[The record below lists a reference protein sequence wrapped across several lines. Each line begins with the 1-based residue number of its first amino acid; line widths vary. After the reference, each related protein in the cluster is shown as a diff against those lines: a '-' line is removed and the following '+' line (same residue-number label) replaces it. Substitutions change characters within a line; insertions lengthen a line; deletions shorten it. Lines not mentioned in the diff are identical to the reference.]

1 MQLRF
6 LQLVFGNG
14 VYLSPVKTNYF
25 RFLSLFLVLWT
36 NVVAASNKD
45 TVPSKTVLTQ
55 AHLLAIARQG
65 EIAQFAF
72 DDALYLDQKYRPYTI
87 SLHESQLMN
96 GDEFDEMNY
105 DGLLFAVCDSGVF
118 LCSRKMDFLR
128 YYPYQAIKRIES
140 GIMTKRAIKRIVRSS
155 AAIGLVV
162 GSVAGSGGISPISI
176 VILGGWGAL
185 AGSFYGA
192 VLSVYYVAGK
202 FIYNKFSITTSALIS
217 ARFDKWMVFRKK
229 TSDRGGYFKTIDISN
244 FPLGDSTLITFPK
257 AEKTEPRRTI
267 VTIVDPNSLS
277 VLEEAKADTAVSAVS
292 EYRDNPMTDTTVR
305 VVTSPAIVM
314 PETKQ
319 TDWSQFNLGNGLASA
334 WMYTGYQ
341 TSAVRVAYLAKQ
353 FGWIRQRTITDGD
366 LAKLNTRS
374 EIQFLA
380 MWITTAA
387 GYNFREV
394 VPFNQDQVNFFLPKE
409 PYLAETISPN
419 MVIDLTALLDLDIE
433 NLKVLFE
440 ALNKQP

>member
-1 MQLRF
+1 
-6 LQLVFGNG
+6 
-14 VYLSPVKTNYF
+14 
-25 RFLSLFLVLWT
+25 
-36 NVVAASNKD
+36 
-45 TVPSKTVLTQ
+45 
-55 AHLLAIARQG
+55 
-65 EIAQFAF
+65 
-72 DDALYLDQKYRPYTI
+72 
-87 SLHESQLMN
+87 
-96 GDEFDEMNY
+96 
-105 DGLLFAVCDSGVF
+105 
-118 LCSRKMDFLR
+118 
-128 YYPYQAIKRIES
+128 
-140 GIMTKRAIKRIVRSS
+140 
-155 AAIGLVV
+155 
-162 GSVAGSGGISPISI
+162 
-176 VILGGWGAL
+176 
-185 AGSFYGA
+185 
-192 VLSVYYVAGK
+192 
-202 FIYNKFSITTSALIS
+202 
-217 ARFDKWMVFRKK
+217 
-229 TSDRGGYFKTIDISN
+229 
-244 FPLGDSTLITFPK
+244 
-257 AEKTEPRRTI
+257 
-267 VTIVDPNSLS
+267 
-277 VLEEAKADTAVSAVS
+277 
-292 EYRDNPMTDTTVR
+292 MTDTTVR

-319 TDWSQFNLGNGLASA
+319 TDWSQFKLGNGLASA

-419 MVIDLTALLDLDIE
+419 MVIDPTVLLDLDIE